1 MLTCRQVQNLHH
13 QFIDGALSA
22 SLVAE
27 IHAHLLQCPACQRE
41 VEISRAAAH
50 VLAKDFPE
58 PALDSGFAS
67 RVVAAMAEKRPV
79 RKSPVLVRRE
89 QSSRWR
95 RFAMVGSLPAAA
107 AVVFLAI
114 LIWPSEDR
122 STRDTKVAG
131 AVTSVVDAVGVK
143 DIADPTLE
151 AVAGARDAAQSL
163 NQLLQISANEAR
175 QSMQDGL
182 REIDSTAPRSEPP
195 SLMELFFQPFDEV
208 LRPEKPATAKDGE
221 KKVIR
226 F

>member
-27 IHAHLLQCPACQRE
+27 VHAHLLQCPACQRE

-58 PALDSGFAS
+58 PSLDSGFAS
-67 RVVAAMAEKRPV
+67 RVVAAMAEKRPA
-79 RKSPVLVRRE
+79 RTLPIKHRRE

-114 LIWPSEDR
+114 LIWPSGDK

-131 AVTSVVDAVGVK
+131 AATSVVDAVGVK

-182 REIDSTAPRSEPP
+182 REIDSAAPRSEPP

>member
-27 IHAHLLQCPACQRE
+27 VHAHLLQCPACQRE

-58 PALDSGFAS
+58 PTLDSGFAS

-79 RKSPVLVRRE
+79 RASTVKHRRE

-114 LIWPSEDR
+114 LIWPSDDKA
-122 STRDTKVAG
+122 TRDVRVLG
-131 AVTSVVDAVGVK
+131 ASSVVDAVGVK

-175 QSMQDGL
+175 QTMQDGL
-182 REIDSTAPRSEPP
+182 REIDSAAPRTEPP